1 MAPFSTDPKFI
12 TASIELLY
20 FYDVGSGKST
30 AVPLD
35 WENGIGAD
43 VSATSDGFVAGLA
56 AGHRSRCRATWRPVF
71 NGTMTWKRT
80 SLEAT
85 WRKNIERFDV
95 TPDSKSIVLRILN
108 LQRNAAALPCAA
120 RRRQAGFACSVD
132 AFE

>member
-1 MAPFSTDPKFI
+1 VDTGHDSFYAMAPFSTDPKFI

-56 AGHRSRCRATWRPVF
+56 AGHRFEVVALHGDQFQRHHDV
-71 NGTMTWKRT
+71 
-80 SLEAT
+80 EA
-85 WRKNIERFDV
+85 NV
-95 TPDSKSIVLRILN
+95 
-108 LQRNAAALPCAA
+108 A
-120 RRRQAGFACSVD
+120 
-132 AFE
+132 